1 LGFEVRFSS
10 RAAAAGSVTVADQ
23 AAMLASGSQPGQVA
37 YREDTDATYVLLAA
51 PASTL
56 SNWKTIVTADIPV
69 EGAARVGISALP
81 DEVAALTEIPNL
93 SPFLLSGM

>member
-1 LGFEVRFSS
+1 MRFSS
-10 RAAAAGSVTVADQ
+10 RSAVGGSVTVADE
-23 AAMLASGSQPGQVA
+23 AALLASGAQPGQFA
-37 YREDTDATYVLLAA
+37 YREDTDVTYVLLAS

-56 SNWKTIVTADIPV
+56 SNWKSLVTADIPV
-69 EGAARVGISALP
+69 EGEARVGIASLP